1 MNTCTNTFQYHL
13 YIPRPVYVNRNND
26 KNHVNKDI
34 TNNVRDG
41 IEGGKYL
48 LLAFLLIILLLTL
61 TRLIYKLF
69 KNGNK

>member
-13 YIPRPVYVNRNND
+13 YIPRPIYINRNDD
-26 KNHVNKDI
+26 KNHIN
-34 TNNVRDG
+34 NNVRGG

-61 TRLIYKLF
+61 TCLIYKLF